1 MVRKYQWYDPVR
13 IKRIRIVLS
22 ILIWISWIMIL
33 FSPAGSNRT
42 RIQFFIQIVNQ
53 QQL

>member
-33 FSPAGSNRT
+33 FLQQEA
-42 RIQFFIQIVNQ
+42 IVRAFNF
-53 QQL
+53 LFR